1 MAAEAQELLQFIT
14 KLASRPPS
22 PTPSFISVS
31 RAHSNTQADLLPSAP
46 PAVTSQAVR
55 AKTADYRIPL
65 KGPTALRADTL
76 PSTSHQTQ
84 SVPSDIIREIR
95 ASNLLLHQIQQQQG
109 EIHINL
115 ARVCNSIKNQKGN
128 TFSYCSVFIIIVLLL
143 ITIGFIVYHIFF
155 DTD

>member
-76 PSTSHQTQ
+76 PSTSHQT
-84 SVPSDIIREIR
+84 DIIREIR

-115 ARVCNSIKNQKGN
+115 ARVSNSIRNQKRN
-128 TFSYCSVFIIIVLLL
+128 TFSCCSAFIIIVLLL